1 MWLMIEME
9 KIDYFRTLSIA
20 TKQELIYGME
30 RFTYK
35 KGEKLCKVGEIA
47 DKLFLIQQGIVE
59 VAIEYDKRREGQNF
73 VIERL
78 GRGAII
84 NHRSFFIKDDADTD
98 FMCRTSVSCFVLH
111 YDKMTEIKSKKID
124 LEQAKK
130 VVKNELLEPHDPVAL
145 DYIFHNN
152 NN

>member
-1 MWLMIEME
+1 MVEMD
-9 KIDYFRTLSIA
+9 KIPYFRNLTIG
-20 TKQELIYGME
+20 TKQEMIYAME
-30 RFTYK
+30 RVTYK
-35 KGEKLCKVGEIA
+35 KGEKLCKKGEDA
-47 DKLFLIQQGIVE
+47 NKLFLIQQGIVE

-78 GRGAII
+78 GRGAVI

-98 FMCRTSVSCFVLH
+98 FVCRTSVSTFMLTSE
-111 YDKMTEIKSKKID
+111 KMNEIKSKKID

-130 VVKNELLEPHDPVAL
+130 VVKGELLEPHDPVAL

-152 NN
+152 NV